1 MPAAASEGVAF
12 ACKEDRLHQ
21 KCATKLLKS
30 HSTKLRPIGNNWFGP
45 QEYNT
50 AAACH
55 IATRLLVTSNTAT
68 PHGELKVSL
77 APLELFLLLP
87 GKKIGTQ
94 QGTSSSKNSNPNEYS
109 TILWHT
115 LLSVAVRAI
124 DMRIHDLTCLDCRS
138 KNWTQIVA
146 STSAPAACG
155 AADALCRRA
164 GCLDRPQPKPPLTT

>member
-109 TILWHT
+109 AILWHT

-138 KNWTQIVA
+138 KIGHKSLPLHLLLLHAVLLTLSAEERVA
-146 STSAPAACG
+146 
-155 AADALCRRA
+155 
-164 GCLDRPQPKPPLTT
+164 LTAHNQNHL

>member
-1 MPAAASEGVAF
+1 MCHEATQEPFHKAKTNWQQLVWSPRVQHCCSLSHCNKATCDFQHRDTARRTQSITCAF
-12 ACKEDRLHQ
+12 ATVPAVAWKE
-21 KCATKLLKS
+21 
-30 HSTKLRPIGNNWFGP
+30 
-45 QEYNT
+45 
-50 AAACH
+50 
-55 IATRLLVTSNTAT
+55 
-68 PHGELKVSL
+68 
-77 APLELFLLLP
+77 
-87 GKKIGTQ
+87 IGTQ
-94 QGTSSSKNSNPNEYS
+94 QGTSSSKNSNPNGYS

-164 GCLDRPQPKPPLTT
+164 GCLDRPQPKPPVTT